1 MGNILKFLILTAP
14 LAALVFYYV
23 VVKQNQMDIEMEK
36 ESLKFEQ
43 QWHEFNRD
51 FIFTRDK
58 QKAEQRAQQA
68 EEKIKEIEKKEE
80 EKKKKLEKL
89 EQDFEKA
96 LEEQDKK
103 FNQK

>member
-1 MGNILKFLILTAP
+1 MGNLFKFLILTAP

-58 QKAEQRAQQA
+58 QKAEQQAQQA
-68 EEKIKEIEKKEE
+68 EQKIQEIEKKEE

-103 FNQK
+103 FIHK

>member
-1 MGNILKFLILTAP
+1 MGNLFKFIILTAP

-36 ESLKFEQ
+36 ENLKFEQ

-51 FIFTRDK
+51 FVFNKDK
-58 QKAEQRAQQA
+58 QKSEQKAQQA
-68 EEKIKEIEKKEE
+68 EQEIQEIEKKEE
-80 EKKKKLEKL
+80 EKKKKLEKF

-96 LEEQDKK
+96 LEEQDKN

>member
-14 LAALVFYYV
+14 FAALVFYYV

-43 QWHEFNRD
+43 KWYEFDKD
-51 FIFTRDK
+51 FVFTKDK
-58 QKAEQRAQQA
+58 QKAEQQAQQA
-68 EEKIKEIEKKEE
+68 EQKIQEIEKKEE

-96 LEEQDKK
+96 LEEQDKN

>member
-96 LEEQDKK
+96 LEEQDKN
-103 FNQK
+103 FNQR

>member
-23 VVKQNQMDIEMEK
+23 ITKQNQMDIEMEK

-58 QKAEQRAQQA
+58 QKSEQQAQQA
-68 EEKIKEIEKKEE
+68 EEKIKEVEKKEE

>member
-1 MGNILKFLILTAP
+1 MGNLFKILILTAP

-23 VVKQNQMDIEMEK
+23 ITKQNQMDIEMEK

>member
-1 MGNILKFLILTAP
+1 MVNILKTLILTAP

-23 VVKQNQMDIEMEK
+23 TVKQNQMDIEMEK

-43 QWHEFNRD
+43 KWHEFDKD
-51 FIFTRDK
+51 FVFTKDK
-58 QKAEQRAQQA
+58 QKAEQQAQQA
-68 EEKIKEIEKKEE
+68 EQKIKEVEKKEE

>member
-14 LAALVFYYV
+14 FAALVFYYV

-43 QWHEFNRD
+43 KWYEFDKD
-51 FIFTRDK
+51 FVFTKDK
-58 QKAEQRAQQA
+58 QKAEQQAQQA
-68 EEKIKEIEKKEE
+68 EQKIQEIEKKEE

-103 FNQK
+103 FIHK